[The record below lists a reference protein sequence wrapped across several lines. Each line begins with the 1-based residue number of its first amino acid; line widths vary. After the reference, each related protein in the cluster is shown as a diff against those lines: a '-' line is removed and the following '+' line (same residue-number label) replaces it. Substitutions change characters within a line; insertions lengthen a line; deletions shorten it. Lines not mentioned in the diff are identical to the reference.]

1 MSFWDGMQL
10 WEKMLFVLA
19 GGIVCT
25 LLYATGKLF
34 YNKRRVKR
42 HTIIAAAA
50 KAHLEHIR
58 SSRHV
63 IQLKSDDIPFGV
75 KALESGIEIE
85 GIVISR
91 SVTPDSYRRSQQT
104 LVALGEDSASMKGKN
119 SPSPSV
125 ANQQMRQTGRSM
137 MYQPTPYV
145 AFPAPIYPGNAGESS
160 MRSSVTSIA
169 SAPSASGSVDPSLL
183 ISRRALSDPLLQ
195 TYSPTSPVSRSGSST
210 PRSHT
215 GNISDPITL
224 ARLEGRLSPPPHA
237 HRRKKSFTN
246 HSPSHSR
253 SHSRTPTP
261 PDGQRTPT
269 TLPSVHED
277 STGESS
283 SRESDSSIENDGV
296 ERPRGPGLVA
306 TSYSSPV
313 IPSYVPET
321 AYGDLSLLHSHRLSH
336 AAEVGQLLPRTNRNS
351 RVLSA
356 AGIINPSPTSATS
369 ENMIQKVYAY
379 DIDLAGHI
387 AVPTPAVLRA
397 DGSERA
403 DRVDCIVQ
411 RDERAEAADIIEQS
425 VIVENAERL
434 DGAERSI
441 GPETDMP
448 LAAFKKYTDTLYNG
462 GEGSRFVEDLWSE
475 SKLSVDGT
483 GPSSSLQS
491 IPMPL
496 TPPPETVSHFDTVSL
511 SSIEGEKGKG
521 ILSGLGILKKKRKD
535 KGKGLD
541 MDLEAQV

>member
-1 MSFWDGMQL
+1 M
-10 WEKMLFVLA
+10 
-19 GGIVCT
+19 
-25 LLYATGKLF
+25 
-34 YNKRRVKR
+34 
-42 HTIIAAAA
+42 IAAAA
-50 KAHLEHIR
+50 KAHLENVR

-63 IQLKSDDIPFGV
+63 IQLKSDDVPFGV

-104 LVALGEDSASMKGKN
+104 LVALGEDGASIKGQN
-119 SPSPSV
+119 SPTPSV

-145 AFPAPIYPGNAGESS
+145 AFPAPVHPGNAGESS

-169 SAPSASGSVDPSLL
+169 STPSASGSVDPSLR

-215 GNISDPITL
+215 GNIPDPITL
-224 ARLEGRLSPPPHA
+224 ARLEGRLSPPHG

-261 PDGQRTPT
+261 PDGQLTPT
-269 TLPSVHED
+269 TLPSVHEN
-277 STGESS
+277 STSESS

-296 ERPRGPGLVA
+296 ERPRRPGLVA

-356 AGIINPSPTSATS
+356 AGIINPSPTSATT
-369 ENMIQKVYAY
+369 ENMIRKVYAY
-379 DIDLAGHI
+379 DIDLAGQI

-397 DGSERA
+397 DGSEGA
-403 DRVDCIVQ
+403 DRVDRVVK

-434 DGAERSI
+434 DGAERPI
-441 GPETDMP
+441 GPEPDTP
-448 LAAFKKYTDTLYNG
+448 LTTYKNYTDALYNG

-475 SKLSVDGT
+475 STLSVDGA
-483 GPSSSLQS
+483 GPSSSLPS

-496 TPPPETVSHFDTVSL
+496 TPPLETVSHFDTASL
-511 SSIEGEKGKG
+511 SSTEGEKGKG
-521 ILSGLGILKKKRKD
+521 LLSGLGRLKKKRKD
-535 KGKGLD
+535 KGKGLEV
-541 MDLEAQV
+541 DLEAQV

>member
-25 LLYATGKLF
+25 LLYATGKLI

-42 HTIIAAAA
+42 HTMIAAAA
-50 KAHLEHIR
+50 KAHLENVR

-63 IQLKSDDIPFGV
+63 IQLKSDDVPFGV

-104 LVALGEDSASMKGKN
+104 LVALGEDGASTRGQN
-119 SPSPSV
+119 SPTPSV

-137 MYQPTPYV
+137 MYQPTPYI
-145 AFPAPIYPGNAGESS
+145 AFPAPVHPGNAGESS
-160 MRSSVTSIA
+160 MRSS
-169 SAPSASGSVDPSLL
+169 PPG
-183 ISRRALSDPLLQ
+183 PL
-195 TYSPTSPVSRSGSST
+195 GSSPADIFACISCVALWFVNT
-210 PRSHT
+210 KISHREYTRSHHPCKT
-215 GNISDPITL
+215 GGATITP
-224 ARLEGRLSPPPHA
+224 ATWA
-237 HRRKKSFTN
+237 QKKKSFTN

-296 ERPRGPGLVA
+296 ERPRRPGLVA

-313 IPSYVPET
+313 IPSHVPET

-356 AGIINPSPTSATS
+356 AGIINPSPTSATT
-369 ENMIQKVYAY
+369 ENMIRKVYAY
-379 DIDLAGHI
+379 DIDLAGQI

-397 DGSERA
+397 EGSERA
-403 DRVDCIVQ
+403 DRVDRVVK

-425 VIVENAERL
+425 VIVKNAEHL
-434 DGAERSI
+434 DGAERPI
-441 GPETDMP
+441 GPEPDMS
-448 LAAFKKYTDTLYNG
+448 LTTYKKYTDALYNG

-475 SKLSVDGT
+475 STLSVDGA
-483 GPSSSLQS
+483 GPSSSLPS

-496 TPPPETVSHFDTVSL
+496 TPPPEMVSHFDTASL
-511 SSIEGEKGKG
+511 SSTEGEKGKG
-521 ILSGLGILKKKRKD
+521 LLSGLGRLKKKRKD
-535 KGKGLD
+535 KGKGVEV
-541 MDLEAQV
+541 DLEAQV